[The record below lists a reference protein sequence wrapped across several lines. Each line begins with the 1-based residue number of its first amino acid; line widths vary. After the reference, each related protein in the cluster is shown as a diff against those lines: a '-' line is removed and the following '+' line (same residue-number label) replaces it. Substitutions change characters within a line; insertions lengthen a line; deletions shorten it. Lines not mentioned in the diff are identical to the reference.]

1 MYVETI
7 WKMSMGI
14 EALVEVG
21 LVEIPEVT
29 ENEKQ
34 DEQELLEEMNVVV
47 EMLVLV
53 RVEVL

>member
-14 EALVEVG
+14 ETLVEVG
-21 LVEIPEVT
+21 LVEKLEVT

-34 DEQELLEEMNVVV
+34 DEQELLEEMNVVE

-53 RVEVL
+53 VVEVL

>member
-21 LVEIPEVT
+21 LVEILEVT

>member
-1 MYVETI
+1 
-7 WKMSMGI
+7 MGI

-21 LVEIPEVT
+21 LVEILEVT

>member
-1 MYVETI
+1 ML
-7 WKMSMGI
+7 MGI

-21 LVEIPEVT
+21 LVEILEVT

-34 DEQELLEEMNVVV
+34 DEQELLEEMNVVE

>member
-1 MYVETI
+1 
-7 WKMSMGI
+7 MGI

-21 LVEIPEVT
+21 LVEILEVT

-34 DEQELLEEMNVVV
+34 DEQELLEEMNVVE

>member
-1 MYVETI
+1 
-7 WKMSMGI
+7 MGI

-21 LVEIPEVT
+21 LVEILEVT

-34 DEQELLEEMNVVV
+34 DEQELLEEMNVVE

-53 RVEVL
+53 VVEVL